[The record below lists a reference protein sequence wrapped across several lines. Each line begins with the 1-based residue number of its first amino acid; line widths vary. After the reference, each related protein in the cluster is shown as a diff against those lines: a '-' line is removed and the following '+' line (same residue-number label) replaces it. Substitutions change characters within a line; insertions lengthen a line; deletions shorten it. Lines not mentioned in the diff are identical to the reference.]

1 MKILTAIFLMAI
13 MLLGVSAIFVGFSHQ
28 VQSAEQ
34 NQMQMVSPAPLI
46 ICDDPAQTGRNF
58 CKAGWAKSACEY
70 ACANKAKNQC
80 GWSPNSVAN
89 CKAQC
94 LVSNGCTPN

>member
-1 MKILTAIFLMAI
+1 MKILTVAFLMTVIFLGI
-13 MLLGVSAIFVGFSHQ
+13 SAIFVGYSSR
-28 VQSAEQ
+28 VQSAQQLQIGMIE
-34 NQMQMVSPAPLI
+34 PAPLI

-58 CKAGWAKSACEY
+58 CRAGWAKSACEH

-94 LVSNGCTPN
+94 TTTNGCTAN